1 MSLTD
6 LKGFID
12 LGGVFILAMV
22 LLKVWGDR
30 LEHIEDKM
38 TRVIVLLSLALKDKV
53 SAETISTVLNEKEL
67 KVAETLK

>member
-1 MSLTD
+1 MSLTE

-22 LLKVWGDR
+22 LLKIWGDR

-38 TRVIVLLSLALKDKV
+38 TRVIVLLSLALKDKI
-53 SAETISTVLNEKEL
+53 SAENISTVLSEKEL